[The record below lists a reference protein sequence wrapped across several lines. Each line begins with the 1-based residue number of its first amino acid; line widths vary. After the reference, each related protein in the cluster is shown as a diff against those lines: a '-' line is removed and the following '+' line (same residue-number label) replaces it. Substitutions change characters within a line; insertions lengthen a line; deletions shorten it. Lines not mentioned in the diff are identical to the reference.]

1 MSKIKLLIFLKVMSS
16 KKIKKIE
23 KKREDIRRYLYC
35 NYPIY
40 HLQIPLKANPQ
51 SLLKTLGLLKHWIFG
66 QPGRN
71 VQSHSLNIIHT
82 FITVS
87 NGGRM

>member
-1 MSKIKLLIFLKVMSS
+1 MSS

-51 SLLKTLGLLKHWIFG
+51 SLLKTLGLLKHWILG

-71 VQSHSLNIIHT
+71 VQSHSLNILCISFVGHRKM
-82 FITVS
+82 IIAILVLYLS
-87 NGGRM
+87 LN